1 MANVVSDIYPDS
13 GTVAPS
19 GKMGGKLRIAIDTFE
34 LPSTLSTNDIIQ
46 LVRLDSMARICDV
59 QIWHDAIGGTFTLDL
74 GLYDT
79 DGTVRDQDGFASG
92 VDLAAAHID
101 SEGVH
106 IRLEAG
112 ASGGYSNIDSLDKAL
127 YELVGDADPHVKP
140 QYDLC
145 FTVASSS
152 GISGG
157 TLTFLVYYTDD
168 G

>member
-1 MANVVSDIYPDS
+1 MANTASDIYPLA

-19 GKMGGKLRIAIDTFE
+19 GKMGGKLRVAVDTME
-34 LPSTLSTNDIIQ
+34 LASTLAAADIIQ
-46 LVRLDSMARICDV
+46 LVRFDSMARIYDV

-79 DGTVRDQDGFASG
+79 DGTVRDADGFASG
-92 VDLAAAHID
+92 VDLASAQIS
-101 SEGVH
+101 SEGTH

-112 ASGGYSNIDSLDKAL
+112 ASGGYSNIDDLDKAL

-152 GISGG
+152 GIDGG